1 MGIPKNLTIL
11 DREWGRESKY
21 GNALHNAL
29 GSQRTG
35 FCTSLWCFIRTLG
48 SKYGNALHIAFTL
61 MALFLFHSLFCCIAW
76 NPQIFVVIYQFKVH
90 PSKYLYLAYFR
101 IQILS
106 VIDVLP
112 LHQTY
117 KELAVDCR
125 HLLEFKLLTLFPF
138 AEWKC

>member
-61 MALFLFHSLFCCIAW
+61 MALFLFHSLFCCTAW
-76 NPQIFVVIYQFKVH
+76 NPQLFVII
-90 PSKYLYLAYFR
+90 YLYLAYIR

-106 VIDVLP
+106 VLDVLL

-117 KELAVDCR
+117 KELTVDCW
-125 HLLEFKLLTLFPF
+125 HLLEEFKLLTLFPF
-138 AEWKC
+138 AEWK